1 MNALE
6 PTIGQ
11 WYGHR
16 DKGQL
21 FTVVAVGD
29 DGTIE
34 LQHYDGDL
42 EAVDPE
48 IWAGMDIEL
57 AEPPEDWTGPVDDV
71 ETDDLGY
78 TDTAMDRQSWLEQTQ
93 ELRRRPEAWSNDP
106 ENREDDPDDEQ
117 PPGGDD
123 DTAGLP

>member
-1 MNALE
+1 MNELQ

-11 WYGHR
+11 WYWHR

-21 FTVVAVGD
+21 FTVVALED

-42 EAVDPE
+42 EAADAE
-48 IWAGMDIEL
+48 DWGGMDIGL
-57 AEPPEDWTGPVDDV
+57 AEPPENWTGPIDDV
-71 ETDDLGY
+71 EIDDLGY
-78 TDTAMDRQSWLEQTQ
+78 TDAAMDRQSWEEQGQ
-93 ELRRRPEAWSNDP
+93 ELRPRPEAWANDP

-117 PPGGDD
+117 PPRG
-123 DTAGLP
+123 